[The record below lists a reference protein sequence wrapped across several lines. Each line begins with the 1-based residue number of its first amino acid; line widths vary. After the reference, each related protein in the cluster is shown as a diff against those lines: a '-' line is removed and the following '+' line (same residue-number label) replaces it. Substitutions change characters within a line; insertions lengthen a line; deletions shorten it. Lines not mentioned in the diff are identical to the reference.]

1 MAGSEV
7 LFSSKSDGLQPYS
20 KLKELAGA
28 VCYIEATSTDPQ
40 SNEEYQIEG
49 SGFYCK
55 VTLDGSV
62 CYGVITNHHVL
73 ESREDCNR
81 GYATFFYE
89 GSENRLRV
97 KLSPSNIFRTH
108 PYLDYTFVGISE
120 DDIGKIHPD
129 VQPIDMK
136 TAPEPTEGDQVIIF
150 QHPQGRPKEFSG
162 DKILHV
168 EKPFVRYRADTD
180 KGSSG
185 SPVVTTTGLK
195 LIAVHH
201 GGKAELGYNRG
212 TLCSEILVHLRTGT
226 YRQDKEVHEG
236 APPAKRANRSQDEST
251 RSARTVEVL
260 EDLSLD
266 IIPYWKSLGH
276 KLKVPNEKIDE
287 IHLDNV
293 QYPGVKQ
300 KAFQMLMVWRE
311 LRSDVAKVTELSR
324 ALIALGK
331 NRTEMKYCSGSNFMD
346 DTAI

>member
-7 LFSSKSDGLQPYS
+7 LFSSKGDGLQPYS
-20 KLKELAGA
+20 KLKELARA

-55 VTLDGSV
+55 LTLNGSV

-97 KLSPSNIFRTH
+97 KLSPSNTFRTH

-120 DDIGKIHPD
+120 DDIGKIHHD
-129 VQPIDMK
+129 VQPIDME

-212 TLCSEILVHLRTGT
+212 TLCSEILTHLRTGT
-226 YRQDKEVHEG
+226 WV
-236 APPAKRANRSQDEST
+236 PPANRETPTD
-251 RSARTVEVL
+251 EVL
-260 EDLSLD
+260 QALSEEITPFWKDL
-266 IIPYWKSLGH
+266 GRR
-276 KLKVPNEKIDE
+276 LKVPNKRIDE
-287 IHLDNV
+287 IHVDNI
-293 QYPGVKQ
+293 QYQGVKE
-300 KAFQMLMVWRE
+300 KAFQMLKAWKE
-311 LRSDVAKVTELSR
+311 QTSDVAKITELSR
-324 ALIALGK
+324 ALKSLGK
-331 NRTEMKYCSGSNFMD
+331 NRTEMKYCIGSNFVD